1 MEQWYCPATG
11 SSSLVSPWE
20 VLGKSLGK
28 SFGGGHTSRA
38 LLGGGTSLGDLDCG
52 FFSLSRA
59 LCGGGTSLG
68 DLDCGSSSLSRALCG
83 GGTSLGDLARGSSS
97 LSRALFGCGTG
108 DRALQKTFT
117 KWGMKFTSVGDE
129 VHVGGGL
136 AEDLH
141 VVGDEEQVA
150 GLDGI
155 GLETGT

>member
-1 MEQWYCPATG
+1 MVLPGDGQFF
-11 SSSLVSPWE
+11 
-20 VLGKSLGK
+20 LGKSLG
-28 SFGGGHTSRA
+28 SPWEVPGEVLWWRPYLEGIAWWGYF
-38 LLGGGTSLGDLDCG
+38 LGGFGLWIFLSLG
-52 FFSLSRA
+52 A
-59 LCGGGTSLG
+59 LWGGGTSLG

-155 GLETGT
+155 GLETGHR